1 MVLDYYESRF
11 ERGTKD
17 YNYAKRLA
25 DRRAAA
31 RDGEDVL
38 E

>member
-11 ERGTKD
+11 ERGSKEF
-17 YNYAKRLA
+17 NYAKRLA